1 VIERI
6 GGVVE
11 LAGSSVSPP
20 RPRRV
25 KQPIARAQ
33 PKEFTYRDTELIEHF
48 VDFTVILGSGARQ
61 TILDE
66 IKGVQ
71 RDIGEVE
78 AGGRLIAQQR
88 PKAASKSRV
97 TLLLDAVLPGNG
109 PVAYCP
115 RGSPAPQHA
124 QRRGIVPLD
133 RVGRTYDVRQG
144 SVPPQAVG

>member
-6 GGVVE
+6 GGVVD
-11 LAGSSVSPP
+11 LAGSSVSQP

-78 AGGRLIAQQR
+78 TGGRLIAQQR

-109 PVAYCP
+109 PVAYDNATATAAGIAAQA
-115 RGSPAPQHA
+115 RGFRFTMSWRSPKVAN
-124 QRRGIVPLD
+124 D
-133 RVGRTYDVRQG
+133 SSCRT
-144 SVPPQAVG
+144 